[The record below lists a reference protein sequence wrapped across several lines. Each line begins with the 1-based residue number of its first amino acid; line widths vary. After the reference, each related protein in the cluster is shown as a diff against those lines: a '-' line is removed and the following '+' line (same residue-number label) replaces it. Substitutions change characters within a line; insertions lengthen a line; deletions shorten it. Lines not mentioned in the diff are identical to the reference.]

1 MNTFADKTN
10 DFFAVLVAEID
21 RNAAEALI
29 EQISDGLFRDDVF
42 PNLLNGYTD
51 EVGGGLHMIRVN
63 GVVVGAFIGL
73 ALGMIRAAVEQLL

>member
-1 MNTFADKTN
+1 MDAFTDKTN

-29 EQISDGLFRDDVF
+29 EQISDGLIGDDVF

-51 EVGGGLHMIRVN
+51 VVSNARVWFLSVLLN
-63 GVVVGAFIGL
+63 GIT
-73 ALGMIRAAVEQLL
+73 